1 MTVTKA
7 TRELLEKEGLLPR
20 LKRGR
25 RTLYATDEERLEALR
40 KHRKEARVRYDERLK
55 LALAKLDAAQDST
68 AEGILYTQE

>member
-1 MTVTKA
+1 MTLAKA

-40 KHRKEARVRYDERLK
+40 KHRKEARERYDERLK
-55 LALAKLDAAQDST
+55 VALAKLSVTQGLP
-68 AEGILYTQE
+68 AEDNFVCSR